1 MDDNL
6 NFDTLAVR
14 AGTLR
19 SEFNEHAEA
28 LFLTSSFCFSSA
40 AEAAERFKNS
50 EEAYTYSR
58 FTNPTVTMFQ
68 NRLAALEGG
77 EACMATASGMSAILS
92 VVMASMQQGDH
103 IVSSK
108 SLFGSTIGMFTQI
121 FPKFGIT
128 TTFVDPTKPDE
139 WQAAVRPET
148 KMFFLETPSNPL
160 TEIADIE
167 AISKIAKHNG
177 AIFVVDNCFCSP
189 ALQQPLKLGADVV
202 MHSATKFLDGQG
214 RVLGGALV
222 GSKSFIM
229 EKVFPF
235 VRSAGPT
242 MSAFNAWVLLK
253 GMETLALRV
262 EKQSA
267 NALEIARWLETH
279 PAVNRVFYPGLES
292 HPQHAIA
299 KKSAEGGRRDRI
311 VRIEGR
317 HAGAAACER
326 VARDRQ
332 HEAVLDHRQ
341 SRRYAYDDHASGY
354 DHARSL
360 DAGSARGGGHQ
371 RRFDSA
377 CRGSG
382 KRRDIRA
389 DLRAGW
395 GAESC
400 LMLQGRRLDGL
411 TGCRV
416 GGLTHHNLERAG
428 SRQRKAGRHVRR
440 LVQ

>member
-1 MDDNL
+1 MDDHL

-19 SEFNEHAEA
+19 SEFNEHSEA

-40 AEAAERFKNS
+40 AEAAERFRNA

-128 TTFVDPTKPDE
+128 TTFVDPTQPDE
-139 WQAAVRPET
+139 WQAAVTPAT

-160 TEIADIE
+160 TEIADIA
-167 AISKIAKHNG
+167 AIAQIAKHNG
-177 AIFVVDNCFCSP
+177 ALFVVDNCFCSP

-222 GSKSFIM
+222 GSKRFIM
-229 EKVFPF
+229 ETVFPF

-253 GMETLALRV
+253 GMETLTLRV

-267 NALEIARWLETH
+267 NALEIARWLEAH

-299 KKSAEGGRRDRI
+299 MKQQKAGGAIVSFELKGETQEQQRANAWRVIDGTKLCSITGNLGDTRTTITHPSTTTHGRLAVEVREAAGIREGLIRL
-311 VRIEGR
+311 
-317 HAGAAACER
+317 
-326 VARDRQ
+326 
-332 HEAVLDHRQ
+332 AVGLEDP
-341 SRRYAYDDHASGY
+341 A
-354 DHARSL
+354 
-360 DAGSARGGGHQ
+360 
-371 RRFDSA
+371 
-377 CRGSG
+377 
-382 KRRDIRA
+382 DIRA
-389 DLRAGW
+389 DLAR
-395 GAESC
+395 
-400 LMLQGRRLDGL
+400 GL
-411 TGCRV
+411 G
-416 GGLTHHNLERAG
+416 
-428 SRQRKAGRHVRR
+428 
-440 LVQ
+440 